1 MSAFGVNTRVNSMS
15 TRHQQLQQPLKRS
28 DAPVSQSPYVIV
40 ADVDA
45 HHATA
50 VAAGAQV
57 VMAPK
62 DEDYGGRG
70 YSCRDPEVNLWN
82 FGSYNPWEDA

>member
-1 MSAFGVNTRVNSMS
+1 MRIT
-15 TRHQQLQQPLKRS
+15 QQRWRR
-28 DAPVSQSPYVIV
+28 APKWSWP
-40 ADVDA
+40 
-45 HHATA
+45 
-50 VAAGAQV
+50 
-57 VMAPK
+57 PK